1 MLRRALV
8 HFRLVL
14 GGIGA
19 GVSILV
25 VAEMTLRLL
34 DVGNPRVFE
43 SARSADGTR
52 TVRLA
57 WNAQFDKAVPPA
69 PQREFPADKP
79 PAAYRIFVIGESA
92 AEGVPYGTGFAFSAW
107 LARRLEAQAPDVQW
121 EVVNAALA
129 GAQSWSALMIVR
141 DIARW
146 SPDLLVVYLGH
157 NEVGTRFTAAE
168 QRWLDPR
175 RLSIATQ
182 LKETRLYTA
191 MSHVLPMLSGNRQID
206 LRSVH
211 RPGEA
216 FAVIGPGGGRVY
228 ATMADRALSSDLYRA
243 RLEEMVR
250 IMRSAGARTM
260 LLTLSQNFS
269 DWAPA
274 ASSHRPGMRAD
285 EKVAWRKAVREGDAL
300 ASRDCT
306 GALTAWSRALAID
319 QGFAELHFKLARC
332 EDALGRLDEAR
343 AQFRLASDLDRL
355 PQGASTSFN
364 DILRDVAR
372 REGAILVDIDAVLGA
387 ASGPRLVGDDLFV
400 DHCHPNIRA
409 NQLIAEAVADTI
421 RVQQLAGPTVR
432 WRPDAWVD
440 PPAEAVL
447 AADPELRTRELISR
461 GLSCQAAART
471 ACAVQALETAARL
484 TRDAAT
490 REMLERAVRTAD
502 PTKEAVPREGG

>member
-79 PAAYRIFVIGESA
+79 SAAYRIFVIGESA

-141 DIARW
+141 DIARR

-168 QRWLDPR
+168 RRWLDPR

-191 MSHVLPMLSGNRQID
+191 MSHALPVFVEPAERILATRQ
-206 LRSVH
+206 LEVRAPSSV
-211 RPGEA
+211 
-216 FAVIGPGGGRVY
+216 
-228 ATMADRALSSDLYRA
+228 
-243 RLEEMVR
+243 
-250 IMRSAGARTM
+250 
-260 LLTLSQNFS
+260 
-269 DWAPA
+269 
-274 ASSHRPGMRAD
+274 
-285 EKVAWRKAVREGDAL
+285 
-300 ASRDCT
+300 
-306 GALTAWSRALAID
+306 SRATSIAFRRVPPPRSTGGADGPLAP
-319 QGFAELHFKLARC
+319 GC
-332 EDALGRLDEAR
+332 LG
-343 AQFRLASDLDRL
+343 
-355 PQGASTSFN
+355 
-364 DILRDVAR
+364 
-372 REGAILVDIDAVLGA
+372 
-387 ASGPRLVGDDLFV
+387 
-400 DHCHPNIRA
+400 
-409 NQLIAEAVADTI
+409 
-421 RVQQLAGPTVR
+421 
-432 WRPDAWVD
+432 
-440 PPAEAVL
+440 
-447 AADPELRTRELISR
+447 
-461 GLSCQAAART
+461 RT
-471 ACAVQALETAARL
+471 ACRSGSCRRPGAP
-484 TRDAAT
+484 D
-490 REMLERAVRTAD
+490 
-502 PTKEAVPREGG
+502 EGAHLAG

>member
-121 EVVNAALA
+121 EVVNAAL
-129 GAQSWSALMIVR
+129 GGRSELERFDDRPRHCALVPR
-141 DIARW
+141 
-146 SPDLLVVYLGH
+146 SPGGLPRH

-168 QRWLDPR
+168 RWLDPR

-191 MSHVLPMLSGNRQID
+191 MSHALPVRSGNRQID

-211 RPGEA
+211 RPGER
-216 FAVIGPGGGRVY
+216 FLPPTRSSGRG
-228 ATMADRALSSDLYRA
+228 SS
-243 RLEEMVR
+243 
-250 IMRSAGARTM
+250 
-260 LLTLSQNFS
+260 
-269 DWAPA
+269 
-274 ASSHRPGMRAD
+274 
-285 EKVAWRKAVREGDAL
+285 
-300 ASRDCT
+300 
-306 GALTAWSRALAID
+306 
-319 QGFAELHFKLARC
+319 
-332 EDALGRLDEAR
+332 
-343 AQFRLASDLDRL
+343 
-355 PQGASTSFN
+355 
-364 DILRDVAR
+364 
-372 REGAILVDIDAVLGA
+372 
-387 ASGPRLVGDDLFV
+387 
-400 DHCHPNIRA
+400 
-409 NQLIAEAVADTI
+409 
-421 RVQQLAGPTVR
+421 
-432 WRPDAWVD
+432 
-440 PPAEAVL
+440 
-447 AADPELRTRELISR
+447 SR

-502 PTKEAVPREGG
+502 PTKEAVPGRVAEGAGFAAGDVRRRIPLAVVASAEARA